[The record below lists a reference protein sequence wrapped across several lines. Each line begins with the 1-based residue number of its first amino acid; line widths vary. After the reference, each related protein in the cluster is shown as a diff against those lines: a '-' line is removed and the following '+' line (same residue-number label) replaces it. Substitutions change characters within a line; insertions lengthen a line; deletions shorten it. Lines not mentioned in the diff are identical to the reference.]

1 MEQLLYHK
9 TRYRLVLKFD
19 VRFGSSVADASS
31 LSKSKT
37 PGNSN
42 HKFIT
47 ELFHNSITV
56 QSPWHNQIILDTP
69 SKIGG
74 IKISFSLLNVA
85 QN

>member
-1 MEQLLYHK
+1 MEQVLYHK

-19 VRFGSSVADASS
+19 VRIRSSVADASS

-47 ELFHNSITV
+47 ELFRQFNYSPEPMAQPDHTRYTV
-56 QSPWHNQIILDTP
+56 KRLAELKFRSRC
-69 SKIGG
+69 
-74 IKISFSLLNVA
+74 
-85 QN
+85 